1 MAATSIGSTGNHPYP
16 LAKMPELTDPADIQV
31 ALRNYHYGQN
41 GVLAGGADATAGIAY
56 YLKEIQSDIADL
68 VTADATVVSKTIVD
82 LKGDLIVGS
91 AADTVVRLPAGTAG
105 YILATDI
112 NEQSG
117 LKWIA
122 PPQSATTSVVGIV
135 QLSDSTS
142 ETSSIKAATP
152 TAVKAAYDKASTA
165 ATTSVVGV
173 VQLSDSTSETSSI
186 KAATPTA
193 VKAAYDKASTA
204 ATTSVVGIVQLSDST
219 SETSSIKAA
228 TPTAVKAVQDGKSD
242 INFTI
247 DAKTADYS
255 LVLSDKYKI
264 IEMNLTSTANT
275 VTIPLASVHEFP
287 QGSQITI
294 IQTGSGQTTIAGTA
308 GVTINGTPGL
318 KLRDQYSSCTLIKR
332 SAANLNVWIAI
343 GDLSA

>member
-1 MAATSIGSTGNHPYP
+1 MAATSIGSTGNNPYP
-16 LAKMPELTDPADIQV
+16 LAKMPTLTDAADIQV
-31 ALRNYHYGQN
+31 ALRNYHYGQD
-41 GVLAGGADATAGIAY
+41 GALSPGQTPTAGIAY
-56 YLKEIQSDIADL
+56 YLKEIESDIADL
-68 VTADATVVSKTIVD
+68 VTADATVVSKTVID
-82 LKGDLIVGS
+82 AKGDLIVGS
-91 AADTVVRLPAGTAG
+91 ADNLVDNLTVGSNGHILTADTN
-105 YILATDI
+105 ATL
-112 NEQSG
+112 G
-117 LKWIA
+117 VKW
-122 PPQSATTSVVGIV
+122 
-135 QLSDSTS
+135 
-142 ETSSIKAATP
+142 AAP
-152 TAVKAAYDKASTA
+152 TAASTA
-165 ATTSVVGV
+165 TPGV
-173 VQLSDSTSETSSI
+173 VQLSDSTSTTSSI
-186 KAATPTA
+186 
-193 VKAAYDKASTA
+193 
-204 ATTSVVGIVQLSDST
+204 L
-219 SETSSIKAA
+219 AA

-264 IEMNLTSTANT
+264 IEMNLTSTPNT

-332 SAANLNVWIAI
+332 SAANLNVWIVI

>member
-41 GVLAGGADATAGIAY
+41 GVLAPGVDATAGIAY
-56 YLKEIQSDIADL
+56 YLKTIDAQIVAL
-68 VTADATVVSKTIVD
+68 QTADTTVVSKTIVD
-82 LKGDLIVGS
+82 AKGDLIVGS
-91 AADTVVRLPAGTAG
+91 APDTVVKLIAGTAG

-112 NEQSG
+112 NETSG

-122 PPQSATTSVVGIV
+122 PPQPATTSVVGI
-135 QLSDSTS
+135 
-142 ETSSIKAATP
+142 
-152 TAVKAAYDKASTA
+152 
-165 ATTSVVGV
+165 

-264 IEMNLTSTANT
+264 IEMNLTSTPNT

-294 IQTGSGQTTIAGTA
+294 IQTGSGQTTISGTA

-332 SAANLNVWIAI
+332 SAANLNVWIVI

>member
-1 MAATSIGSTGNHPYP
+1 MAATNIGTDGTHKYP
-16 LAKMPELTDPADIQV
+16 LAKMPVPSDAADIQI
-31 ALRNYHYGQN
+31 ALRNYHYGQDTP
-41 GVLAGGADATAGIAY
+41 LAANAAPTGGIAK
-56 YLKEIQSDIADL
+56 YLYDIEASIAAIS
-68 VTADATVVSKTIVD
+68 TDASTVVQESVMD
-82 LKGDLIVGS
+82 AKGDLFVGTANNAVDNLTVGS
-91 AADTVVRLPAGTAG
+91 DG
-105 YILATDI
+105 YILTADST
-112 NEQSG
+112 QGTFG
-117 LKWIA
+117 LKWAA
-122 PPQSATTSVVGIV
+122 PAAA
-135 QLSDSTS
+135 STS
-142 ETSSIKAATP
+142 TP
-152 TAVKAAYDKASTA
+152 
-165 ATTSVVGV
+165 GV
-173 VQLSDSTSETSSI
+173 S
-186 KAATPTA
+186 
-193 VKAAYDKASTA
+193 
-204 ATTSVVGIVQLSDST
+204 QLSDST

-264 IEMNLTSTANT
+264 IEMNLTSTPNT

-294 IQTGSGQTTIAGTA
+294 IQTGSGQTTISGTA

-332 SAANLNVWIAI
+332 SAANLNVWIVI